1 MRISDWSSDVCSSDL
16 NILAGDFLPLKRNKK
31 REAGAEASKFSGSLK
46 APQVEIDQGGDGEVF
61 DQVIELLIALRRS
74 ASRLIDTVV
83 AVHCLAHISEVR
95 SASGARLEADE
106 IGMRDCLAVG
116 PDKGRAVVRK
126 KAADLAEYEGV
137 ASECLRG
144 HFSFLSHIS
153 VN

>member
-1 MRISDWSSDVCSSDL
+1 MIRRPPRSTRTDTLFPYTTLFRSAIRTQRNE

-95 SASGARLEADE
+95 SASGDRLEADE
-106 IGMRDCLAVG
+106 IGMRDCLAV
-116 PDKGRAVVRK
+116 RSAEHTSELQSLMRLSSAVF
-126 KAADLAEYEGV
+126 
-137 ASECLRG
+137 C
-144 HFSFLSHIS
+144 
-153 VN
+153 